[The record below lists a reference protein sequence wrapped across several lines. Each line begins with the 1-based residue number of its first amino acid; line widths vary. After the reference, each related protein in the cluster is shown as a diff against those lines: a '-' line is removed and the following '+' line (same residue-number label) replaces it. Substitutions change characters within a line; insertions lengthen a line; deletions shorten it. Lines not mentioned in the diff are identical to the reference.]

1 LQYCAQLAYY
11 LVHSLCS
18 CAIAAATTATHRF
31 LRIRPLKRNAAALAV
46 ARTIAAPVEKSDSH
60 EGKKGRDNSK
70 IKVARRPASL
80 DAAAASVYSGPTF
93 YDSGVSRDKKKVPL
107 RTPLIEGMHSPKRD
121 SADTDT
127 AAVDTAAK
135 AGGSSS
141 GGGSSKSGLKRPL
154 SPGPSSPDNAS
165 K

>member
-1 LQYCAQLAYY
+1 LLLPLLLA
-11 LVHSLCS
+11 
-18 CAIAAATTATHRF
+18 TDRF
-31 LRIRPLKRNAAALAV
+31 LRSRPLKRNAAALAV

-80 DAAAASVYSGPTF
+80 DAAAASVYRGPTF

-107 RTPLIEGMHSPKRD
+107 KTPLIEGMHSPKRD

-127 AAVDTAAK
+127 AAVKAGSS

-141 GGGSSKSGLKRPL
+141 GGGSSSSGVSSKSGLKRPL

>member
-1 LQYCAQLAYY
+1 VLYTSVIAT
-11 LVHSLCS
+11 
-18 CAIAAATTATHRF
+18 AAATTAIVYRF

-80 DAAAASVYSGPTF
+80 DATAASVYSGPTF

-107 RTPLIEGMHSPKRD
+107 KTPLIEGMHSPKRD

-127 AAVDTAAK
+127 AAAK

-141 GGGSSKSGLKRPL
+141 GGASAGAGSSTGGGSSKSGLKRPL